1 MGAQYKGPLPKDS
14 RCYPFPK
21 KNITIE
27 RSEENGPINHV
38 QISCEVNRDSFT
50 AVDSYEIKF
59 TVKCKYRN
67 RERYYN
73 CGLVARPS

>member
-1 MGAQYKGPLPKDS
+1 MSDDGCADKGCAPEGFKVLYVS
-14 RCYPFPK
+14 K

-38 QISCEVNRDSFT
+38 QISCEVNRDSST
-50 AVDSYEIKF
+50 ASDSYEIKF

-67 RERYYN
+67 N
-73 CGLVARPS
+73 